1 MRRWIS
7 ARSTSRVGAALAA
20 SATLVALSSVGTPA
34 SGSEDPVDGRVHL
47 NLSGSALMLQ
57 GLASAGALGGGAIDN
72 KTCTSSGTPSADID
86 LSCDDPI
93 SPEDETPIVVDP
105 ANPDH
110 LLAGS
115 NDYHLTFKGSTLQAR
130 IPTGFFVSFDG
141 GATWT
146 DGQIPMGS
154 GAGGGNGD
162 PSPAFNRKFGT
173 AHMAQLNASCTSVGN
188 TGNCGS
194 LSVSVATS
202 RDGGRT
208 WAQPVT
214 VAQGRGSITPSPNAV
229 FNDKEWLTADND
241 PGSPFYGRMYLTWSR
256 FALDRGAYVESP
268 IYLSTSD
275 DGGRSW
281 TAGRPISGSNPAVCT
296 FQTSG
301 PAGVCDEDQFSV
313 PVVLPDGTVAVHF
326 QNNQH
331 QAAWETPDEAESTI
345 MVVRS
350 TDGGATWSAPVPV
363 ADLED
368 GGIDNGNAGADY
380 PINVDGRAT
389 QTGHQFRT
397 QSVQGMTADPVTGR
411 LYVFWTDNRDG
422 VRDTAEPV
430 THTNVFVATSADRG
444 ATWSAPIR
452 VTSGPADKWMPWAA
466 AHDGKLAV
474 GYMDGTAD
482 YPTRDTYGFTIATS
496 TDDGATWSYQSA
508 STAQSDPDHSLWFR
522 AGVAG
527 CVECSR
533 FIGDY
538 NGLAMDSQGRVHAT
552 WADQRRVATVAALDR
567 TGTPG
572 DVYYA
577 RR

>member
-1 MRRWIS
+1 MFTRPSRRP
-7 ARSTSRVGAALAA
+7 AR
-20 SATLVALSSVGTPA
+20 LVAVLAGIASIAVVASFGAPA
-34 SGSEDPVDGRVHL
+34 SGGEPLFEERVHL
-47 NLSGSALMLQ
+47 NISG
-57 GLASAGALGGGAIDN
+57 GLARLQHLAADGQIGGGTVDN
-72 KTCTSSGTPSADID
+72 GTCQSSGVPAADID

-105 ANPDH
+105 ADPDH

-115 NDYHLTFKGSTLQAR
+115 NDYQLSFTGSTLQVR
-130 IPTGFFVSFDG
+130 VPTGFFVSFDG

-162 PSPAFNRKFGT
+162 PSPAFDRKFGT
-173 AHMAQLNASCTSVGN
+173 AHMAQINASCGP
-188 TGNCGS
+188 GNCGAIS
-194 LSVSVATS
+194 IAVATS
-202 RDGGRT
+202 RDGGLT
-208 WAQPVT
+208 WGGPVV
-214 VAQGRGSITPSPNAV
+214 VAQGEGSATPGANAV
-229 FNDKEWLTADND
+229 FNDKEWLAADNN
-241 PGSPFYGRMYLTWSR
+241 PASPFYGRLYLTWSR
-256 FALDRGAYVESP
+256 FLLDRGRYVASP

-275 DGGRSW
+275 D
-281 TAGRPISGSNPAVCT
+281 AGRTWTPGRAISGSSPTLCT
-296 FQTSG
+296 FQSTG

-326 QNNQH
+326 QNGQH
-331 QAAWETPDEAESTI
+331 EAAWESPNEAESQI
-345 MVVRS
+345 LVVRS
-350 TDGGATWSAPVPV
+350 TDGGRTWQPPVQV

-368 GGIDNGNAGADY
+368 GGASNGNAGADY

-397 QSVQGMTADPVTGR
+397 QSVQGMTADPVTGA
-411 LYVFWTDNRDG
+411 LYAFWTDNRDG
-422 VRDTAEPV
+422 VRDGAAAEPV
-430 THTNVFVATSADRG
+430 THTNVFLARSVDKG
-444 ATWSAPIR
+444 ATWSSPIR

-466 AHDGKLAV
+466 AHNGKIAV

-482 YPTRDTYGFTIATS
+482 YPVRDKYGFTIATS
-496 TDDGATWSYQSA
+496 TNAGASWTYRSA
-508 STAQSDPDHSLWFR
+508 STALSDPDHSLFFR

-527 CVECSR
+527 CEECST

-538 NGLAMDSQGRVHAT
+538 NGLAMDSLGRIHAT
-552 WADQRRVATVAALDR
+552 WADMRRVATVPQLGR

-572 DVYYA
+572 DVFYA